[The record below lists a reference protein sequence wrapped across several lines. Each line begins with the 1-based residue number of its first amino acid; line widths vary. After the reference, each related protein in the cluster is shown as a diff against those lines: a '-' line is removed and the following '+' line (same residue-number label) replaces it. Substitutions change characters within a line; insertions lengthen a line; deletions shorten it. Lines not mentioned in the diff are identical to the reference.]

1 MSTRRFRLVFEDDG
15 SIVHCAAFESET
27 ERDQAVRTLIAGA
40 AERVAPAPPA
50 NLEIPASRRRGRP
63 SHTQAID
70 AAVRALGRRLDRHK
84 SIAERARLVLHHM
97 AQTCD
102 DADLLPARSTV
113 EIFLRQRTRGKGRG

>member
-1 MSTRRFRLVFEDDG
+1 VFEDDG
-15 SIVHCAAFESET
+15 SVVHCAAFESET
-27 ERDQAVRTLIAGA
+27 ERDQALRTLTSAA
-40 AERVAPAPPA
+40 AERVAPVPPA
-50 NLEIPASRRRGRP
+50 QFEEPASRRRGRP

-102 DADLLPARSTV
+102 DAALLPARSTV
-113 EIFLRQRTRGKGRG
+113 EIALRRRTRGKARG